1 VVETTAVL
9 DLGFARGREESM
21 ARLVRYLVGE
31 SAKLRRTFLTV
42 PLDPFP
48 KVANLLSDLEPIPEV
63 RALRWGLTD
72 PAVRK
77 PHTDLVYW

>member
-1 VVETTAVL
+1 
-9 DLGFARGREESM
+9 M
-21 ARLVRYLVGE
+21 ASLVRYLVGRSGE
-31 SAKLRRTFLTV
+31 LGRTFLTV

-48 KVANLLSDLEPIPEV
+48 TVTELLSDLEPIPEV

-72 PAVRK
+72 PPVRK